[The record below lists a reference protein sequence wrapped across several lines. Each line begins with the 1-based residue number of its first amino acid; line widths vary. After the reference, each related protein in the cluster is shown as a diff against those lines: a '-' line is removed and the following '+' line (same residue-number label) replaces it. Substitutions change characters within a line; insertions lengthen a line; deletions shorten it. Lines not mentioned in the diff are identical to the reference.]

1 MRRIVPKKISLKD
14 QEIRIEHYEPSSKNK
29 ELELDYQNFLGVCHG
44 GIKDER
50 EAMQKDINNKLQL
63 NGELNAAGSLGYDT
77 TSGWIASRK
86 RIYDSVSNQF
96 ERWDKKKL
104 LT

>member
-50 EAMQKDINNKLQL
+50 EAMQKFATRFAHWRENLELMYCNRKLPWK
-63 NGELNAAGSLGYDT
+63 NC
-77 TSGWIASRK
+77 
-86 RIYDSVSNQF
+86 
-96 ERWDKKKL
+96 
-104 LT
+104 